1 MRLSPLA
8 GFNPVGG
15 LAERTELKSDVV
27 VVGAGPAGSA
37 AAYFLARAGVDVLL
51 LDKTSFPRDKTCGD
65 GVSSRALAVLECMG
79 LGPWVQGNGFVE
91 PETMRLSAPN
101 GQFVTYSPD
110 PPEFSYGRVIPR
122 FQLDQALL
130 ARAVAAGARLAER
143 VKITGLEWLR
153 SGKVRLVGEEDGHTV
168 RVEARLVIAADG
180 AFAPFTSTLGLIRH
194 PPNMLAL
201 RAYFEGVEGSP
212 TLLEI
217 HYERA
222 ILPGYGWIFPVS
234 DGRANV
240 GVGAYASEVRS
251 RRLNLRDALHHFVTN
266 NPCARA
272 RLGRAR
278 MVGPARGYPLRTG
291 VGGTI
296 PYTDNVLVAGEAAS
310 LVSPLT
316 GEGIATALESGELA
330 ARHARRALEDGDCS
344 AVALAA
350 YGRELHRRYGRD
362 HRAARILRRLLS
374 IPWVTNRI
382 VRRAQHDPDFA
393 LLIGYVI
400 IGVTSPAAALR
411 PGPIVRLLVG

>member
-1 MRLSPLA
+1 LSSAQGRQARRRPT
-8 GFNPVGG
+8 FW
-15 LAERTELKSDVV
+15 R
-27 VVGAGPAGSA
+27 GPGWI
-37 AAYFLARAGVDVLL
+37 

-110 PPEFSYGRVIPR
+110 PREFSYGRVIPR

-251 RRLNLRDALHHFVTN
+251 RRLNLRDALHHLQPV
-266 NPCARA
+266 CAGTTGPGA
-272 RLGRAR
+272 DGRPGAGVSAAHR
-278 MVGPARGYPLRTG
+278 RGG
-291 VGGTI
+291 HH
-296 PYTDNVLVAGEAAS
+296 S
-310 LVSPLT
+310 
-316 GEGIATALESGELA
+316 
-330 ARHARRALEDGDCS
+330 
-344 AVALAA
+344 
-350 YGRELHRRYGRD
+350 LHR
-362 HRAARILRRLLS
+362 
-374 IPWVTNRI
+374 
-382 VRRAQHDPDFA
+382 
-393 LLIGYVI
+393 
-400 IGVTSPAAALR
+400 
-411 PGPIVRLLVG
+411 